1 MVFGHVFTAISEMV
15 EVGMMINFV
24 LAGSWFEQ
32 IVNFFNQLISGF
44 QFVVDHFVSMGKAVA
59 KVFTVI
65 PSALALPGYISSAVP
80 PIIITV
86 ASIGMTVAI
95 IGIVLPGLGGKK

>member
-1 MVFGHVFTAISEMV
+1 
-15 EVGMMINFV
+15 MMINV
-24 LAGSWFEQ
+24 IISNSWFEQ
-32 IVNFFNQLISGF
+32 IANFFNQLISGF

-65 PSALALPGYISSAVP
+65 PSALALPGYISPAVP
-80 PIIITV
+80 PIILTV

>member
-1 MVFGHVFTAISEMV
+1 MYNS
-15 EVGMMINFV
+15 V
-24 LAGSWFEQ
+24 LSVSSWFEQ
-32 IVNFFNQLISGF
+32 IANFFHELISGF

-80 PIIITV
+80 PVIITV

>member
-1 MVFGHVFTAISEMV
+1 MYNS
-15 EVGMMINFV
+15 V
-24 LAGSWFEQ
+24 LAASWFEQ
-32 IVNFFNQLISGF
+32 ISNFFNQLISGF

-59 KVFTVI
+59 KVFSVI
-65 PSALALPGYISSAVP
+65 PSALALPGYISSSVP
-80 PIIITV
+80 PIIVTV